1 MIFDHGFGAVA
12 LKKLLETI
20 IFELLFV
27 LLSVNLA

>member
-20 IFELLFV
+20 IFE
-27 LLSVNLA
+27 